1 MLGVQENYKKS
12 NNNDNCGRF
21 DEQCSHAVQ
30 INFSKRSVSLGARR
44 DAFDVGSTD

>member
-21 DEQCSHAVQ
+21 DEQCSHAFDVG
-30 INFSKRSVSLGARR
+30 SKRSISLGGRR